1 MVSNP
6 LMKLLNN
13 RDIEKPKTKKIR
25 VSTIAKGLLE
35 FTALKEIANAL
46 SSLLSLFIVFPL
58 QIALFYLFINGFMVE
73 GLIFSVIYS
82 FLVIFA
88 FYKIL
93 TKTLFKSKSKSH

>member
-6 LMKLLNN
+6 LMKLLSN
-13 RDIEKPKTKKIR
+13 RDTGKSKMSKIKL
-25 VSTIAKGLLE
+25 SPIAKGLLE
-35 FTALKEIANAL
+35 FTALKEIARAL

-58 QIALFYLFINGFMVE
+58 QIALFYLFINGFIVE
-73 GLIFSVIYS
+73 GLAFSVIYA

-93 TKTLFKSKSKSH
+93 NKTLFKPKSKRR